1 MWLVVGLGNPGP
13 KYEDTRHN
21 IGFMVEAELRR
32 RAGASAPKSR
42 FGGES
47 TDGQLAGHRVVFLRP
62 MEFMNL
68 SGQAVGRTAQF
79 WKIEPSQVLV
89 VHDELDVPFSFL
101 KVAAGG
107 GPGGHNGL
115 KSIIAHLGTK
125 DFPRVRVG
133 ISRPDPGRD
142 TADYVLG
149 RFAPDERKALSAVIQ
164 GAADA
169 VEVTLAK
176 GLPASMT
183 ALNGKDLTAL

>member
-32 RAGASAPKSR
+32 RAAAASPKSKL
-42 FGGES
+42 GGET
-47 TDGQLAGHRVVFLRP
+47 TDGQLSGQRIVFLRP

-68 SGQAVGRTAQF
+68 SGQSVGRTAQF
-79 WKIEPSQVLV
+79 WKIEPQQVLV
-89 VHDELDVPFSFL
+89 VHDELDVPFAHL
-101 KVAAGG
+101 KLAAGG

-133 ISRPDPGRD
+133 ISRPGPGRD

-149 RFAPDERKALSAVIQ
+149 RFAPDERKFLSVLVA

-176 GLPASMT
+176 GLAAAMT
-183 ALNGKDLTAL
+183 AFNGKDLTEL

>member
-32 RAGASAPKSR
+32 RCGAAAPKSKL
-42 FGGES
+42 GGE
-47 TDGQLAGHRVVFLRP
+47 TTEGQLAGQRVVFLRP

-79 WKIEPSQVLV
+79 WKIEPACVLV
-89 VHDELDVPFSFL
+89 VHDELDVPFAHL

-115 KSIIAHLGTK
+115 KSIISHLDTK

-133 ISRPDPGRD
+133 ISRPNPGRE

-149 RFAPDERKALSAVIQ
+149 RFAPDERKDLAAVIQ

-169 VEVTLAK
+169 VDLALAK
-176 GLPASMT
+176 GLAAAMT
-183 ALNGKDLTAL
+183 TFNGKDLTAL